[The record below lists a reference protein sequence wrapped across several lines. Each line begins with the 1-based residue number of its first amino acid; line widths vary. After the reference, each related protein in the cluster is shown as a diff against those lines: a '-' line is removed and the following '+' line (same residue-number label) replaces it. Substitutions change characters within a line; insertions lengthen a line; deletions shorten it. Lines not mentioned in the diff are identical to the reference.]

1 MIQAIGLTSMSR
13 RRRPPAVDDLT
24 FEARPGKVTVLLGSS
39 DAGSGAGTSDAL
51 RLMLQLLP
59 GRGVALF
66 RGRPMH
72 RVPHPAREVGVL
84 LGDVPGHP
92 ARTARGHLRMLT
104 AVAGVPARRA
114 DDVLDVVGLSGLADQ
129 RLGDFSLGMDR
140 RLGIASA
147 LLGDPHTL
155 VLDDPARGLSPREAS
170 WLHGLLRGYA
180 DQGGLVLTTSHDP
193 KEAARIADRV
203 VSVEDGRLVAD
214 QDAADFRR
222 TRLRPR
228 VAVRTPH
235 AERLAAVLAQ
245 EARAEAAEQKKARP
259 VEVVR
264 DGSGRVSVYG
274 SSCAAV
280 GESAYR
286 NGILIHQLAEEIG
299 DSGDAYPPRPLVR
312 ADGRGAARP
321 ALSQAQPSAGE
332 RGAGEFSSA
341 TLPQPSES
349 RELRESHGLSEF
361 SGAGESSGV
370 SGASGVVEAS
380 EAPTVPV
387 PALTPV
393 PASAATASSAVTG
406 PQAVVRSSHGVAS
419 SYSSASS
426 HSAPTSSSSSSS
438 SSAIAIRA
446 GAAAA
451 VAPGSRAD
459 AVAQGRDVVARSLSP
474 VVPRPGPA
482 APLRYEFRRV
492 FGVRTPWVVMAMALL
507 GAVAVGAVLVRAGV
521 GSDGGSG
528 GDGGGLATGVRLLV
542 GWPPGSPFFVP
553 PAAVAAGLLGAFA
566 FGQEFRYPALAPAQ
580 APVPRRLGMLLAKLF
595 VSALTAVVL
604 CLTTAVLNAAV
615 LTLLFGADSGAFALP
630 SGTGRSFS
638 PLVQAVAV
646 LAVCVGC
653 AWAGLLAAGVFRST
667 WAGTAAVVAVP
678 LLVAPA
684 VRKLLDGPAA
694 RSLEGLP
701 ERLQRAILVPW
712 PSAVD
717 QWVTVAVRLASQPL
731 GRALALSLT
740 VLLCAYALTSL
751 RSRPR

>member
-13 RRRPPAVDDLT
+13 RQRPPAVDDLT
-24 FEARPGKVTVLLGSS
+24 FEARPGKVTVLSGTP
-39 DAGSGAGTSDAL
+39 GSGTSEAL

-59 GRGVALF
+59 GRGVTLF

-92 ARTARGHLRMLT
+92 SRTARGHLRMLT

-140 RLGIASA
+140 RLGVAAA

-170 WLHGLLRGYA
+170 WLYGLLRGYA
-180 DQGGLVLTTSHDP
+180 DQGGLVLTTSCDP
-193 KEAARIADRV
+193 KEAARIGDRV
-203 VSVEDGRLVAD
+203 VTVQDGRLIAD

-235 AERLAAVLAQ
+235 AERFAAVLSQ
-245 EARAEAAEQKKARP
+245 EARAQAAEHKKGHL

-264 DGSGRVSVYG
+264 EGSGRVSVYG

-286 NGILIHQLAEEIG
+286 NGILIHQIAEEFG
-299 DSGDAYPPRPLVR
+299 DSGDASPPRPLAR

-321 ALSQAQPSAGE
+321 EFAPAHPVTAEAPGEPS
-332 RGAGEFSSA
+332 ST

-349 RELRESHGLSEF
+349 WESTEGPETT
-361 SGAGESSGV
+361 
-370 SGASGVVEAS
+370 EATA
-380 EAPTVPV
+380 EGGTRGVPV
-387 PALTPV
+387 PALMHV
-393 PASAATASSAVTG
+393 PASAATSSA
-406 PQAVVRSSHGVAS
+406 GV
-419 SYSSASS
+419 
-426 HSAPTSSSSSSS
+426 SS
-438 SSAIAIRA
+438 SSAAASRDIGAGAGSSRSLPRSSASQASQVSQASLTSHSPQASASRSSDLVVRA
-446 GAAAA
+446 GSDVA
-451 VAPGSRAD
+451 VARRSGAEVAVRGQRAEPAVGMRTSRAI
-459 AVAQGRDVVARSLSP
+459 A
-474 VVPRPGPA
+474 RPGPA
-482 APLRYEFRRV
+482 SPLRYEFRRL
-492 FGVRTPWVVMAMALL
+492 FGVRTPWVVMTVALL
-507 GAVAVGAVLVRAGV
+507 GAVVVGALLVRAGA
-521 GSDGGSG
+521 GAG
-528 GDGGGLATGVRLLV
+528 GDGEGPAFGVRLLV
-542 GWPPGSPFFVP
+542 GWPSGSPFFVP
-553 PAAVAAGLLGAFA
+553 PAALAAGLLGAMA

-595 VSALTAVVL
+595 VTALTAIVL
-604 CLTTAVLNAAV
+604 CLVTAVLNAAV
-615 LTLLFGADSGAFALP
+615 LTLLFGADSGVFTLS
-630 SGTGRSFS
+630 SGTGRTFS

-667 WAGTAAVVAVP
+667 WIGTAAVVAVP
-678 LLVAPA
+678 LLVAPG

-701 ERLQRAILVPW
+701 GRLERALLVPW

-717 QWVTVAVRLASQPL
+717 QWVTVAVRLVSQPL